1 MAPIVYGNE
10 RTRMYKQLLV
20 PTDGSAGA
28 TRALKH
34 AFRLAERFDATI
46 HVVYVFDTTNSPLG
60 LDNVLTDVHN
70 PPGESVIE
78 AAIREGEKRGYP
90 IEGHVLKGVPPETI
104 VEYAVENGIDL
115 IVIATRGR
123 SGVARGVLG
132 SVTENVVRRSSVP
145 VLTVRAR
152 GFDGS
157 ADSRSKSNPKTT
169 SERDDR

>member
-1 MAPIVYGNE
+1 
-10 RTRMYKQLLV
+10 MYKQILV

-28 TRALKH
+28 TSALKH
-34 AFRLAERFDATI
+34 AFRLTEQFDATI

-78 AAIREGEKRGYP
+78 TAILEGRKSGCP
-90 IEGHVLKGVPPETI
+90 IEGHVLKGVPHETI

-123 SGVARGVLG
+123 SGVARGILG
-132 SVTENVVRRSSVP
+132 SVTENVVRRSNVP

-152 GFDGS
+152 ESDGN
-157 ADSRSKSNPKTT
+157 AESRSKSNPKTG